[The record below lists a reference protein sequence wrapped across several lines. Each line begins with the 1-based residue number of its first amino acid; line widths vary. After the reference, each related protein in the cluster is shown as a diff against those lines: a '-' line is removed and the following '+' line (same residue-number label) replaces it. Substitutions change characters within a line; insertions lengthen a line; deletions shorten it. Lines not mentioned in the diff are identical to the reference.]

1 MCNGLETGQCI
12 NEWCA
17 ACEWPAERPAQL
29 REWLDCVRDLTVA
42 DDADIDRIAAAVS
55 TSFLGRKAFK
65 EHVRVL
71 AARVERGEGP
81 YDRPSSKP
89 AAKKKPAPKRAPP
102 KRKAPPPEES
112 SSSESENERPPRRA
126 ASKKKAPENERPR
139 RAASKKKKAP
149 APAKKKKSPAAPKKS
164 PLVYADDDLLLRP
177 TYVAK
182 AAAEMQARPKKT
194 SGRCDRCDGLHKTED
209 CPHFSKPRE
218 EVVVVAASSTRV
230 AAIRTGMTGAL
241 EQVVMDDAPGRPPTL
256 LGSTKRAEAEVRIA
270 PKSYPFADRD
280 TALRVAAKNP
290 KKRGSASWDRYERYK
305 TARTVGEFL
314 DAGGTSGDLRH
325 DWARGYVTQASA
337 APGDD
342 TDDDFD
348 ELYSE
353 VAAAAPAPAPADDW
367 GSASFGMSAAA
378 PAPAAAPAAAAADD
392 FTISLGM
399 KTPAPAATVTPP
411 APPAAHPLTAP
422 AAPPAAAASVAG
434 GSEEDWG
441 TASFGMSA
449 PAPAA
454 RVVSAEADDDWGTA
468 SFGMSSAA
476 AAPAPAAAA
485 GEDENWQ
492 TVCL

>member
-1 MCNGLETGQCI
+1 METGQCI

-112 SSSESENERPPRRA
+112 SSSESEDERPPRRA
-126 ASKKKAPENERPR
+126 ASRKKAPENERPR

-194 SGRCDRCDGLHKTED
+194 SGRCDRCDGLHRTED

-290 KKRGSASWDRYERYK
+290 KKRGTASWDRYERYK
-305 TARTVGEFL
+305 SARTVGEFL
-314 DAGGTSGDLRH
+314 DRGGTSGDLRH
-325 DWARGYVTQASA
+325 DWARGYVTQGAPSA
-337 APGDD
+337 GGDD

-353 VAAAAPAPAPADDW
+353 VAAAAPAPAPAPASGDDW
-367 GSASFGMSAAA
+367 GSASFGMSSAAA
-378 PAPAAAPAAAAADD
+378 PAPASAAAPASAPAAAAAPAAAPAAAED
-392 FTISLGM
+392 FTISLGI
-399 KTPAPAATVTPP
+399 KKPTPAATVTPP
-411 APPAAHPLTAP
+411 APPPAHQPVVPDSEEDWGTAQIGMKAP
-422 AAPPAAAASVAG
+422 APAPAVVADDD
-434 GSEEDWG
+434 DWG

-449 PAPAA
+449 PAPA
-454 RVVSAEADDDWGTA
+454 
-468 SFGMSSAA
+468 
-476 AAPAPAAAA
+476 PAAAS
-485 GEDENWQ
+485 EDDNWQ